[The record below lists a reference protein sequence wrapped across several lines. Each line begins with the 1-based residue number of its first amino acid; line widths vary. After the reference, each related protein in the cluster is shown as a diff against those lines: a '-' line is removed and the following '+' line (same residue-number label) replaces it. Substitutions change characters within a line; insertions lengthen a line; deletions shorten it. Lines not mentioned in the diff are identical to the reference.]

1 MLGLRLGG
9 LHRIELGH
17 PSNGVLRLPGRPP
30 AAMPIHIAKSRLTIR
45 RRRKSLRHMKTM
57 RLACVALI
65 TALITGSAQAGSP
78 GPDSSVEKIVARELA
93 TWPKE
98 PGGAAVAVRISG
110 RTLFFNRGMADQATK
125 RPLTSDSLFNLA
137 SLGKVF
143 DATLL
148 ALAVRQGEL
157 SLDDPVDKY
166 VTELQQGGDIRKV
179 TLGQLATHTSG
190 LLLPQ
195 DHPPWPTQG
204 YTLPEFIR
212 VLAAWKADKYHQPGK
227 QHIYTHAGFILLHL
241 ALERRFQS
249 SIGDL
254 IRARVLK
261 PLGMTDTTL
270 PLADENGRAQMAPVL
285 LERTVQGYSEEGEPI
300 GTSGAVQ
307 SYYQWPGTAQMY
319 SSARDLAR
327 FLAAN
332 LGELPI
338 DPVLHAAIQDAHQ
351 GIFPMSRRVTQGL
364 AWEVD
369 RGPPLIIEKNGGL
382 NNTTTYMGMMPGEK
396 LGVVILSNLG
406 SENAGAGIGRRIMRT
421 LAPSLVR

>member
-1 MLGLRLGG
+1 
-9 LHRIELGH
+9 
-17 PSNGVLRLPGRPP
+17 
-30 AAMPIHIAKSRLTIR
+30 
-45 RRRKSLRHMKTM
+45 MKTM
-57 RLACVALI
+57 RVASVALI
-65 TALITGSAQAGSP
+65 TSLVTGPAPAGSP
-78 GPDSSVEKIVARELA
+78 GADGSVEKIVARELA

-98 PGGAAVAVRISG
+98 PSGAAVAVRVSG
-110 RTLFFNRGMADQATK
+110 RTLFFSRGMADQATK

-148 ALAVRQGEL
+148 ALAVRQEEL
-157 SLDDPVDKY
+157 RLDDPVDKY

-204 YTLPEFIR
+204 YTLPEFVR
-212 VLAAWKADKYHQPGK
+212 LLAAWKADKYHQPGR

-270 PLADENGRAQMAPVL
+270 PLADEHGRAQLAPVL

-300 GTSGAVQ
+300 GASGAVQ

-319 SSARDLAR
+319 SSAREMAR

-332 LGELPI
+332 LDELPI
-338 DPVLHAAIQDAHQ
+338 DPVLQAAIQDTHH

-382 NNTTTYMGMMPGEK
+382 NNTTTYMGLMPGEK
-396 LGVVILSNLG
+396 LGVVILSNRG
-406 SENAGAGIGRRIMRT
+406 SDNAGARIGRRIMLT
-421 LAPSLVR
+421 LAPSLAR

>member
-1 MLGLRLGG
+1 L
-9 LHRIELGH
+9 IE
-17 PSNGVLRLPGRPP
+17 
-30 AAMPIHIAKSRLTIR
+30 M
-45 RRRKSLRHMKTM
+45 M
-57 RLACVALI
+57 RLASVALI
-65 TALITGSAQAGSP
+65 TALMTGSAPAGSRVT
-78 GPDSSVEKIVARELA
+78 DSSVERIIARELA

-98 PGGAAVAVRISG
+98 PGGAAVTVRIAG
-110 RTLFFNRGMADQATK
+110 RTLFFNKGMADQATT
-125 RPLTSDSLFNLA
+125 RPITSDSLFNLA

-166 VTELQQGGDIRKV
+166 VTELQQSGDIRKV

-195 DHPPWPTQG
+195 DHPPWPTEG
-204 YTLPEFIR
+204 YTLPEFIG
-212 VLAAWKADKYHQPGK
+212 VLAAWKADKRHQPGK

-249 SIGDL
+249 PIGDL
-254 IRARVLK
+254 IDARVLK
-261 PLGMTDTTL
+261 PLGMANTIL
-270 PLADENGRAQMAPVL
+270 PLGDENGRAQLAPAL
-285 LERTVQGYSEEGEPI
+285 LERTVQGYSEEGEAI
-300 GTSGAVQ
+300 GAPGDVQ
-307 SYYQWPGTAQMY
+307 GYYHWPGTAQMY
-319 SSARDLAR
+319 SSARDMAR

-338 DPVLHAAIQDAHQ
+338 DRALQASMRDAQ
-351 GIFPMSRRVTQGL
+351 RGLFPMSRRVTQGL

-382 NNTTTYMGMMPGEK
+382 NNTTTYIGMMPGEK
-396 LGVVILSNLG
+396 LGVVILSNRG
-406 SENAGAGIGRRIMRT
+406 SNNAGARIGRRIMLELVALGSAEAQRT
-421 LAPSLVR
+421 GTRN

>member
-1 MLGLRLGG
+1 MRGLQPEDREGARPRRAAGFGKVRL
-9 LHRIELGH
+9 
-17 PSNGVLRLPGRPP
+17 S
-30 AAMPIHIAKSRLTIR
+30 S
-45 RRRKSLRHMKTM
+45 
-57 RLACVALI
+57 VALI
-65 TALITGSAQAGSP
+65 TALMAGSAPAGP
-78 GPDSSVEKIVARELA
+78 TVADSSVEQIIAREFA

-98 PGGAAVAVRISG
+98 LGGAAVAVRITG
-110 RTLFFNRGMADQATK
+110 RTLFFNEGMADRAMK
-125 RPLTSDSLFNLA
+125 RPITSDSQFNLA

-166 VTELQQGGDIRKV
+166 VTELQQSGDIRKV

-195 DHPPWPTQG
+195 DHPPWPTEG

-212 VLAAWKADKYHQPGK
+212 VLAAWKADKRHQPGK
-227 QHIYTHAGFILLHL
+227 QHIYTHAGYILLHL

-249 SIGDL
+249 PIGDL
-254 IRARVLK
+254 IDASVLE
-261 PLGMTDTTL
+261 PLGMADTTL
-270 PLADENGRAQMAPVL
+270 PLGDRNGRAQLPPAL
-285 LERTVQGYSEEGEPI
+285 LERTVQGYSKEGEA
-300 GTSGAVQ
+300 TGAPGDVQ
-307 SYYQWPGTAQMY
+307 GYYHWPGTAQMY
-319 SSARDLAR
+319 SSARDMVR

-338 DPVLHAAIQDAHQ
+338 DPALQAAMQDTQ
-351 GIFPMSRRVTQGL
+351 RGTFQMSRRVTQGL

-382 NNTTTYMGMMPGEK
+382 NNTTTYIGMIPGEK
-396 LGVVILSNLG
+396 LGVVILSNRG
-406 SENAGAGIGRRIMRT
+406 SNNAGAPIGRRIMLGLAGLSAEAQRT
-421 LAPSLVR
+421 GTRN

>member
-1 MLGLRLGG
+1 M
-9 LHRIELGH
+9 
-17 PSNGVLRLPGRPP
+17 
-30 AAMPIHIAKSRLTIR
+30 T
-45 RRRKSLRHMKTM
+45 
-57 RLACVALI
+57 RLASVALI
-65 TALITGSAQAGSP
+65 TALTAGSASAGSP
-78 GPDSSVEKIVARELA
+78 MTDNSVAQIIAQELA
-93 TWPKE
+93 RWPME
-98 PGGAAVAVRISG
+98 PGGAAVAVRIAG
-110 RTLFFNRGMADQATK
+110 RTLFFNEGMADQATK
-125 RPLTSDSLFNLA
+125 RPITSDSLFNLA

-166 VTELQQGGDIRKV
+166 VTELQQGADIREV

-195 DHPPWPTQG
+195 DHPPWPTEG

-212 VLAAWKADKYHQPGK
+212 VLAAWKADKRHQPGK
-227 QHIYTHAGFILLHL
+227 QHIYTHAGFVLLHL

-249 SIGDL
+249 PISDL
-254 IRARVLK
+254 IDTRVLK

-270 PLADENGRAQMAPVL
+270 PLGDKNGRAQLSPAL
-285 LERTVQGYSEEGEPI
+285 LERTVQGYSEDGEAI
-300 GTSGAVQ
+300 GAPGDVQ
-307 SYYQWPGTAQMY
+307 GYYHWPGTAQMY
-319 SSARDLAR
+319 SSARDMAR

-338 DPVLHAAIQDAHQ
+338 DPALQAAMQHTQ
-351 GIFPMSRRVTQGL
+351 HGIFPMSRRVTQGL

-382 NNTTTYMGMMPGEK
+382 NNTTSYIGMMPGEK
-396 LGVVILSNLG
+396 LGVVILSNRG
-406 SENAGAGIGRRIMRT
+406 SNNAGAPIGRRILHRLAGLSSAAAKRT
-421 LAPSLVR
+421 GTRN

>member
-1 MLGLRLGG
+1 
-9 LHRIELGH
+9 
-17 PSNGVLRLPGRPP
+17 
-30 AAMPIHIAKSRLTIR
+30 
-45 RRRKSLRHMKTM
+45 
-57 RLACVALI
+57 
-65 TALITGSAQAGSP
+65 
-78 GPDSSVEKIVARELA
+78 
-93 TWPKE
+93 
-98 PGGAAVAVRISG
+98 
-110 RTLFFNRGMADQATK
+110 MADQATK

-148 ALAVRQGEL
+148 ALAVREGEL

-166 VTELQQGGDIRKV
+166 VTELRQGGDIRKV

-254 IRARVLK
+254 IHARVLK
-261 PLGMTDTTL
+261 PLGMADTTL
-270 PLADENGRAQMAPVL
+270 PLADEHGRAQLAPAL
-285 LERTVQGYSEEGEPI
+285 LERMVQGYSKDSEPI
-300 GTSGAVQ
+300 GASGAVQ

-319 SSARDLAR
+319 SSSRDMAR

-332 LGELPI
+332 LDELPI
-338 DPVLHAAIQDAHQ
+338 DPMLQAAMQDTQH
-351 GIFPMSRRVTQGL
+351 GIFPISRRVSQGL

-369 RGPPLIIEKNGGL
+369 RGPPLVIEKNGGL
-382 NNTTTYMGMMPGEK
+382 NNTTTYVGMVPGEK
-396 LGVVILSNLG
+396 LGVVILSNRG
-406 SENAGAGIGRRIMRT
+406 SENAGARIGRRIMLT